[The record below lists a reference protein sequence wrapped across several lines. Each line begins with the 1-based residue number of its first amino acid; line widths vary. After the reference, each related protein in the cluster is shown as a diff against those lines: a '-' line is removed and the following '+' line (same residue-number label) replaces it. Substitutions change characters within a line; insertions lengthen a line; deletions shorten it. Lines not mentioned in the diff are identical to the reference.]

1 MHGRMREQ
9 RKAASWLGTT
19 PPALRRSG
27 DPDVLTA
34 VEAGDATED
43 RRWSGR
49 GSNLERGRRTR
60 NQAEP
65 IFSAHKRGGSKGG
78 RSCAAVENRRGG
90 SISSGEAHR
99 RRQLLPTAS
108 SARSKKTGARPPWT
122 RRGTR
127 QAMIVQKQGPEQP
140 ISRKRHAVH
149 QLSRGASAGTTCQEM
164 TMKAEIMC
172 RHGRCRGHQP
182 SYEANPK
189 QERWTRPPMQR
200 RTGQLTRGAP

>member
-1 MHGRMREQ
+1 MREQ

-27 DPDVLTA
+27 DPDVVTA

-43 RRWSGR
+43 RGRSGR
-49 GSNLERGRRTR
+49 GSNLERGRRMR
-60 NQAEP
+60 NQAEL

-78 RSCAAVENRRGG
+78 RSCAAAEDGRGG
-90 SISSGEAHR
+90 SICSDETHR

-140 ISRKRHAVH
+140 ISRKRHAVL
-149 QLSRGASAGTTCQEM
+149 QLSRGASAETMGREM
-164 TMKAEIMC
+164 MTK
-172 RHGRCRGHQP
+172 
-182 SYEANPK
+182 
-189 QERWTRPPMQR
+189 
-200 RTGQLTRGAP
+200 GQNNV

>member
-1 MHGRMREQ
+1 MRWCERQRSRAHNGGACSHGRMREE

-27 DPDVLTA
+27 DPDVVTA

-43 RRWSGR
+43 RGRSGR

-60 NQAEP
+60 NQVEP

-78 RSCAAVENRRGG
+78 RSCAAAENRRGG
-90 SISSGEAHR
+90 SISSDEAHR

-108 SARSKKTGARPPWT
+108 STCSKNAGAGSPWT

-127 QAMIVQKQGPEQP
+127 QAKIVQKQGPEQP
-140 ISRKRHAVH
+140 ISRKRHAVL
-149 QLSRGASAGTTCQEM
+149 QPSRGASAGT
-164 TMKAEIMC
+164 I
-172 RHGRCRGHQP
+172 G
-182 SYEANPK
+182 
-189 QERWTRPPMQR
+189 
-200 RTGQLTRGAP
+200 